1 VKLLAFGDL
10 HLGAGTAL
18 GREPGDR
25 LRDQEQ
31 VLERIVSLAGVRQV
45 DAILMGGDLFEG
57 PGITPEQLD
66 AFMRPFEQ
74 LEGSIPMV
82 AVSGNGRHDLAM
94 RHVNALQPLRHVP
107 GVHVYSRP
115 TLYELGP
122 VMVAC
127 LPWVSPARLV
137 ASMNGNVDRDQVN
150 EHAARLLVKVARD
163 LREAAGDKPA
173 ILLTHGSISGAALP
187 NGLPVDQL
195 REPILDL
202 FELADLG
209 FAAVIAAHI
218 HKHQVLHDEPLIAYV
233 GSPMP
238 LSFGETN
245 DEHGVLLL
253 DVAA

>member
-137 ASMNGNVDRDQVN
+137 ASMNGNVDRD
-150 EHAARLLVKVARD
+150 